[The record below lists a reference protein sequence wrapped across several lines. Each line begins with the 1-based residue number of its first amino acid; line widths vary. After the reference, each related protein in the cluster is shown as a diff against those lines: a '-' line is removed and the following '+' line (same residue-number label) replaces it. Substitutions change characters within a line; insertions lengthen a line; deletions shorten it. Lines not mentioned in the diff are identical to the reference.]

1 MDLRRLEF
9 TLTTK
14 CNSQCI
20 YCQADASPLRNEV
33 MDVKDAHNYLVEAA
47 AVSDLKSFMVF
58 GGEPMLYPAR
68 AIAIFKKAHQ
78 LNIPKIDMLT
88 NGIWGKDKQ
97 EAETLAWKLKAAGLN
112 TLGISVD
119 AFHLQYIPLEYPRNA
134 AQASLKAGIEQ
145 VTWNV
150 AVLESINAANQFDK
164 KTSQILKTLE
174 PVEIEAHIHK
184 VMPVGRALQ
193 KILQYF
199 QPASLDGPCEGEQ
212 PIGNVLTNPDSI
224 CIEPS
229 GSVNICWN
237 LPVGNA
243 RKTPLSRIITEYDW
257 RKDPII
263 RTLVEE
269 GPLGLLKHYEKR
281 GYRFQKGQY
290 VNKCHLC
297 IDIRKSFWASSFN

>member
-1 MDLRRLEF
+1 M
-9 TLTTK
+9 
-14 CNSQCI
+14 N
-20 YCQADASPLRNEV
+20 
-33 MDVKDAHNYLVEAA
+33 VKDAHNYLTEAA
-47 AVSDLKSFMVF
+47 SISDLKSFMVF
-58 GGEPMLYPAR
+58 GGEPMLYSAR

-78 LNIPKIDMLT
+78 LNIPKISMLT

-97 EAETLAWKLKAAGLN
+97 EAETLALKLKAAGLN

-150 AVLESINAANQFDK
+150 AVMESINATNQYDK

-174 PVEIEAHIHK
+174 PVGIEAHIHK

-193 KILQYF
+193 KIPKHF
-199 QPASLDGPCEGEQ
+199 QHSSLDGPCEGEQ

-229 GSVNICWN
+229 GSVNICWD
-237 LPVGNA
+237 LTIGNA
-243 RKTPLSRIITEYDW
+243 KKTPLGQILSEYDW
-257 RKDPII
+257 RKNPII

-269 GPLGLLKHYEKR
+269 GPLGLLKFCEKLR
-281 GYRFQKGQY
+281 YGFQQGQY
-290 VNKCHLC
+290 INKCHLC
-297 IDIRKSFWASSFN
+297 IEIRKYLGTSSFYKRTLRKS

>member
-33 MDVKDAHNYLVEAA
+33 MNVKDAHTYLTEAA
-47 AVSDLKSFMVF
+47 TVSDLKSFMVF

-88 NGIWGKDKQ
+88 NGFWGKDKK

-112 TLGISVD
+112 ILGISVD
-119 AFHLQYIPLEYPRNA
+119 AFHVQYIPLEYPRNA
-134 AQASLKAGIEQ
+134 AHASLKAGIEQ

-150 AVLESINAANQFDK
+150 TVMESINATNQYDK

-174 PVEIEAHIHK
+174 PIGIEAHIHK
-184 VMPVGRALQ
+184 VVPVGRALQ
-193 KILQYF
+193 KIPKHF
-199 QPASLDGPCEGEQ
+199 QHRSLDGPCEGEQ

-229 GSVNICWN
+229 GSVNICWD
-237 LPVGNA
+237 LTIGNA
-243 RKTPLSRIITEYDW
+243 KKAPLGQILSEYNW
-257 RKDPII
+257 RKSPII

-269 GPLGLLKHYEKR
+269 GPLGLLKFCEKQVR
-281 GYRFQKGQY
+281 IPTRSIHQQ
-290 VNKCHLC
+290 VSPVHRN
-297 IDIRKSFWASSFN
+297 